1 MAADDFGA
9 TAYSEVGEGPAL
21 VLVHGLGLNRNMW
34 QWQVDAL
41 KSHFRVVTYDLLG
54 HGESDNPMGAVHIS
68 DMIGQLRKLM
78 DSLAI
83 ERCGLIGF
91 SLGGLIA
98 QAFTLEHQDQVQAL
112 VILNAAHARTR
123 EQRDAIMMRVRQAKD
138 AGPSATVDDA
148 LARWFTPECAA
159 EQPQLLDRVR
169 TWVADNDPD
178 IYPQMYE
185 LLALA
190 DQGLETRIEAIECET
205 LVMTGELDHG
215 NSPAMAR
222 KMAEIIPNGRAEIL
236 PGLKHM
242 ALMERPEVVH
252 SFMFPFLQ
260 ENLTR

>member
-1 MAADDFGA
+1 MSPDNFGGTCYDEA
-9 TAYSEVGEGPAL
+9 GDGPT
-21 VLVHGLGLNRNMW
+21 VFLVHGLGLNRHMW

-54 HGESDNPMGAVHIS
+54 HGESANPEGAVRMN
-68 DMIGQLRKLM
+68 DMISQLRDLM

-83 ERCGLIGF
+83 ERGGLIGF
-91 SLGGLIA
+91 SLGGLIV

-123 EQRDAIMMRVRQAKD
+123 EQRDAIMRRVRQAKA

-159 EQPQLLDRVR
+159 EQPELLDRVR
-169 TWVADNDPD
+169 TWVADNDPGV
-178 IYPQMYE
+178 YPKMYE
-185 LLALA
+185 LLAVA

-222 KMAEIIPNGRAEIL
+222 RMAEIIPNGRAEIL